1 MFNRRQFLSRSG
13 AAAAIAAAGTPH
25 FAQSAE
31 ALNARAGSRPRRIIH
46 VVSDGMSLGTLSC
59 ADQYSRIFR
68 KRPLAW
74 MDLYKRSE
82 TQRGLMN
89 TRSLNSLVTDSAAAA
104 SSWGSGS
111 RVLNGALNVLPDGRE
126 LKPLYSL
133 FADAGWTRALVTT
146 AEITHATPAGF
157 AATVVNR
164 DNPNTIATQYLD
176 RRVDILLGGG
186 LPFFDKAKR
195 KDKRD
200 VKAEYRK
207 AGYTVVETREQLLQ
221 ADRKGRLLGVFTDSH
236 LPYAIDHVADE
247 KLRAKLPTL
256 AEMTRAALD
265 RLAASNQFI
274 LQVEGA
280 RIDHAAHNSDAPA
293 AIHDQI
299 ALDEALELVL
309 AFQREHPDTLVVA
322 TTDHANSNMGL
333 NGMSGN
339 YLRSSLRFTNLS
351 HVRCSYPEI
360 LKRLEKAG
368 RKFETEPPRLVE
380 GDEPLPYKH
389 PSFKN
394 PDQVLADAAKQKEPV
409 DPKAKPAKK
418 TPHYAWRVSPQD
430 IIAIV
435 RETTGYNMPR
445 ARALML
451 GEVLAGD
458 SWTLFDQMNPVIT
471 QFGQL
476 MANYLGIGFTGNT
489 HTSDYVPILASGP
502 GAERFAGLIENTD
515 IFDHYTQLA
524 GIRFENPSLPQMAG
538 DAWDL
543 EEVEHIARYAEPFV
557 DSLV

>member
-1 MFNRRQFLSRSG
+1 MLNRRQFLSRSG
-13 AAAAIAAAGTPH
+13 AAAAIAATSAPH

-31 ALNARAGSRPRRIIH
+31 ALNARAGNRPRRIIH

-74 MDLYKRSE
+74 MEFFKRADA
-82 TQRGLMN
+82 QRGLMN
-89 TRSLNSLVTDSAAAA
+89 TRSLNSLVTDSAAAS

-111 RVLNGALNVLPDGRE
+111 RVMNGALNVLPDGRE
-126 LKPLYSL
+126 LKPLYTV

-157 AATVVNR
+157 AASVVNR
-164 DNPNTIATQYLD
+164 ENPNTIATQYLE

-186 LPFFDKAKR
+186 HPFFDKAKR

-200 VKAEYRK
+200 VKGEYRK
-207 AGYTVVETREQLLQ
+207 AGYTVVETRDQLL
-221 ADRKGRLLGVFTDSH
+221 AAERKGRLLGLFADSH
-236 LPYAIDHVADE
+236 LPYTIDQQADE
-247 KLRAKLPTL
+247 KLRAKVPTL

-265 RLAASNQFI
+265 RLAASDQFI

-299 ALDEALELVL
+299 AVDEALELVL

-322 TTDHANSNMGL
+322 TTDHGNSNMGL
-333 NGMSGN
+333 NGISGD
-339 YLRSSLRFTNLS
+339 YRRSSLRFTNVN

-360 LKRLEKAG
+360 LKKLEKAG
-368 RKFETEPPRLVE
+368 RKFEYEPPRLIE
-380 GDEPLPYKH
+380 AEEPLPYKL

-394 PDQVLADAAKQKEPV
+394 PDQILAEEAKKKEL
-409 DPKAKPAKK
+409 PKPKTAPAKK
-418 TPHYAWRVSPQD
+418 TPHYAWRVAPAD
-430 IIAIV
+430 IIEVV
-435 RETTGYNMPR
+435 RVATGYRMPR

-451 GEVLAGD
+451 GEVLAGE

-489 HTSDYVPILASGP
+489 HTSDYVPILAVGP

-515 IFDHYTQLA
+515 VFKHYTELA
-524 GIRFENPSLPQMAG
+524 GIRFANPSLPLLAG
-538 DAWDL
+538 DGWEAD
-543 EEVEHIARYAEPFV
+543 EVEQIARYAEPFA
-557 DSLV
+557 DSLA